1 MSTIQ
6 QDFKMLSSTAFLFD
20 LNGTMVDDMHYHIK
34 AWHKILTDLGA
45 NLSLQQM
52 KEECYGKNDELL
64 ERIFPGRFTMEEK
77 KSMSLKKELT
87 YQKVYQPDLA
97 LIEGLDTFLNSA
109 KSNGI
114 KMAIGSAAIQ
124 LNIDFVIDGLNIR
137 PFFNS
142 IVSADDVVYSKP
154 HPETYLKCS
163 DQLKVDP
170 QNCIV
175 FEDAIKG
182 VAAAENAAMQTVV
195 LTTMHSKEEFSE
207 FNNIL
212 CFVNDYTDPQLH
224 RFF

>member
-1 MSTIQ
+1 
-6 QDFKMLSSTAFLFD
+6 
-20 LNGTMVDDMHYHIK
+20 
-34 AWHKILTDLGA
+34 
-45 NLSLQQM
+45 M
-52 KEECYGKNDELL
+52 K
-64 ERIFPGRFTMEEK
+64 
-77 KSMSLKKELT
+77 
-87 YQKVYQPDLA
+87 
-97 LIEGLDTFLNSA
+97 
-109 KSNGI
+109 
-114 KMAIGSAAIQ
+114 
-124 LNIDFVIDGLNIR
+124 IDFVIDGLNIR
-137 PFFNS
+137 SFFNS

-163 DQLKVDP
+163 VQLKVDP

-182 VAAAENAAMQTVV
+182 VAAAENAGMQTVV

>member
-1 MSTIQ
+1 MP
-6 QDFKMLSSTAFLFD
+6 DPTAFLFD

-45 NLSLQQM
+45 NLTLQQM

-64 ERIFPGRFTMEEK
+64 ERIFPGRLSMEEK
-77 KSMSLKKELT
+77 LVMSIEKET
-87 YQKVYQPDLA
+87 AYQKVYRPDLA
-97 LIEGLDTFLNSA
+97 LIKGLDAFLNSA
-109 KSNGI
+109 SANGI
-114 KMAIGSAAIQ
+114 QMAIGSAAIQ
-124 LNIDFVIDGLNIR
+124 ININFVIDGLNIR
-137 PFFNS
+137 PFFKS

-170 QNCIV
+170 KNCIV

-182 VAAAENAAMQTVV
+182 VAAAQNAGMQTVV
-195 LTTMHSKEEFSE
+195 LTTMHAQEEFSE

-212 CFVNDYTDPQLH
+212 CFVKDYTDPQLN